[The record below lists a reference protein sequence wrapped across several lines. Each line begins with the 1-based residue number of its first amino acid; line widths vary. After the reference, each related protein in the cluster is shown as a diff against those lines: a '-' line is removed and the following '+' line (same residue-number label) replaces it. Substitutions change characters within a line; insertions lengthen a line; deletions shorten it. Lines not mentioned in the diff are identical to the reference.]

1 MAHQASKGHYVPSNT
16 VFKISL
22 YRV

>member
-1 MAHQASKGHYVPSNT
+1 MAHQPSKGHYVPSNT